1 MATVEGCR
9 RLGID
14 VWSHPAMRRM
24 CTLPVRYTMSN
35 GSLPRFGDDVNS
47 SARVPGVMEP
57 AYAAYKDP
65 GIAGLLPKGPTWDS
79 ILLGRPAGDAPPLE
93 LAGSEVFPGAGH
105 AILRSQGEARLSAA
119 ITFGPYGG
127 FHGHFDKLS
136 FVFFGHDKE
145 LGIDPGR
152 AASQAYCLPIHTRWY
167 KATLSHN
174 TVLVDGPAQRP
185 ATGKL
190 ELFATTATH
199 SAVLASC
206 DAAYPGVSHRRLLCI
221 APNYLLVFDELTAKE
236 PRRFDWLYHHRS
248 TSISS
253 ADAQRNGDLPADYA
267 GSEFLK
273 SIKQGSTDGP
283 VQIDFASPD
292 LTTRLTL
299 AASPATEIRTADG
312 PGASILDRVPLAMV
326 TRRGSSA
333 HFAAVLEPH
342 PIGVKPAVTSISLAI
357 GARTTRILVENA
369 ETRETITL
377 TPEGTLIWMRNDDIV
392 LKGTGRP

>member
-1 MATVEGCR
+1 
-9 RLGID
+9 
-14 VWSHPAMRRM
+14 M